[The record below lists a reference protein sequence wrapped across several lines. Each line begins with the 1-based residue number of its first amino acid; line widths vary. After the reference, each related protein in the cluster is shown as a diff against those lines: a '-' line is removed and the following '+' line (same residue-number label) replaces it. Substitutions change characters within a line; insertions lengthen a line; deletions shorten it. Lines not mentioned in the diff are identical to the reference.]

1 MIKER
6 PKTSRPISLLQ
17 QNLSPSELLEDNSA
31 LIYWKL
37 WKCAFK
43 PEEMQKIVTMKML
56 SKLRSHYNK
65 RGIFKFDHFT
75 RFKDTKR
82 TWKVCDLCYRIVIAE
97 HELIRTEEKFARLQG
112 IPIDD
117 LSKEKVIVAN
127 DTHITSDVFKW
138 KLKQWRLMFYL
149 DIIKE
154 IQLDKIVSYFKPK
167 NGIYIQFMFANNI
180 TKFQIKYEHLLTKI
194 DEEIDVKVKKKKYL
208 RSFTKR
214 NKSLNFSKDW

>member
-1 MIKER
+1 MSQVVKER
-6 PKTSRPISLLQ
+6 PKTTRPTSLIQ
-17 QNLSPSELLEDNSA
+17 QTLSPSELLEDNSA

-37 WKCAFK
+37 CKCAFK

-97 HELIRTEEKFARLQG
+97 HELIRTEEKFARMQG
-112 IPIDD
+112 IPVDD
-117 LSKEKVIVAN
+117 LSKEKVIAAN
-127 DTHITSDVFKW
+127 DAHITSDVFKW

-149 DIIKE
+149 DIMRGV
-154 IQLDKIVSYFKPK
+154 QLDKIVECFKPK
-167 NGIYIQFMFANNI
+167 SGLYIQMRWGNNI
-180 TKFQIKYEHLLTKI
+180 TKFPLQYEHLLTKF
-194 DEEIDVKVKKKKYL
+194 DEEIDIEVKKKKIM
-208 RSFTKR
+208 RSSTRK
-214 NKSLNFSKDW
+214 

>member
-1 MIKER
+1 MSHAVRER
-6 PKTSRPISLLQ
+6 PKTSRPTSLIQ
-17 QNLSPSELLEDNSA
+17 QTLSPSELLEDNSA

-37 WKCAFK
+37 CKWAFK

-97 HELIRTEEKFARLQG
+97 HELIRTEEKFARMQG
-112 IPIDD
+112 IPVDD
-117 LSKEKVIVAN
+117 LSKEKVIAAN
-127 DTHITSDVFKW
+127 DAHITSDVFKC

-149 DIIKE
+149 DVMKE
-154 IQLDKIVSYFKPK
+154 IQLDKIIDSFKPK
-167 NGIYIQFMFANNI
+167 AGIYIQLRCGNNI
-180 TKFQIKYEHLLTKI
+180 TKFPLQYEHLLTKTE
-194 DEEIDVKVKKKKYL
+194 EEIDIGIRKKKIM
-208 RSFTKR
+208 RSSTRK
-214 NKSLNFSKDW
+214 